1 MHDSLIYGLNLL
13 FLIAIIIW
21 AISSYIEILIYRNIK
36 ETFTSISSSFRP
48 ADQLSLRTA
57 PDYMIIQGLYKN
69 RKVVCRLNRS
79 NPSQFLHYDL
89 NLRFYIEPLVD
100 QELGIHHN
108 CTATTSA
115 QSLFF
120 TAKIPEQDIVAILE
134 ELSHAA
140 EIAES
145 RT

>member
-1 MHDSLIYGLNLL
+1 
-13 FLIAIIIW
+13 
-21 AISSYIEILIYRNIK
+21 
-36 ETFTSISSSFRP
+36 
-48 ADQLSLRTA
+48 
-57 PDYMIIQGLYKN
+57 
-69 RKVVCRLNRS
+69 
-79 NPSQFLHYDL
+79 
-89 NLRFYIEPLVD
+89 LVD
-100 QELGIHHN
+100 QEQETHHN
-108 CTATTSA
+108 CVATTSA